1 MAVALCS
8 NKQQWWFNIGL
19 INAEHC
25 ALRLITSSGR
35 KQNADRVHNS
45 GSCMSLKSL
54 CLKSK
59 SRRVKCWKS
68 HKFACFIPGN
78 ALLKAIMFNSWAI
91 KANWIWQQPESTR
104 GSEVP
109 RSKHTHTA
117 FVFLLILAHSEE
129 PSGVKSFMNSSVPL
143 NRTLMIRRTW
153 PCGGSVVNKTL
164 LSAAWHLFGGRC
176 DRICRRHGRLF
187 AAWHLCGGLGAAL
200 FFTSVTAP
208 CWSVGV
214 QINVNTIEDHCL
226 LLQTEAFFSHW
237 ALKETFVLNKS
248 VEL

>member
-1 MAVALCS
+1 MTVALCS

-19 INAEHC
+19 INVEHC

-59 SRRVKCWKS
+59 SRTGKCWKS
-68 HKFACFIPGN
+68 HKFVCFIPGN

-91 KANWIWQQPESTR
+91 EANWIWQQPQSTR

-109 RSKHTHTA
+109 RRKHTHCVCVPA
-117 FVFLLILAHSEE
+117 DFGSQRGAERCEKLYELL
-129 PSGVKSFMNSSVPL
+129 SVPL
-143 NRTLMIRRTW
+143 NRTLMITRTW
-153 PCGGSVVNKTL
+153 PCSGSVVNKTL

-208 CWSVGV
+208 CRSVGV
-214 QINVNTIEDHCL
+214 QINVNTIEDLCL
-226 LLQTEAFFSHW
+226 LLQTVFLTLS
-237 ALKETFVLNKS
+237 T
-248 VEL
+248 

>member
-1 MAVALCS
+1 MTVALCS

-59 SRRVKCWKS
+59 SRTGKCWKS
-68 HKFACFIPGN
+68 HKFVCFIPGN

-91 KANWIWQQPESTR
+91 EANWIWQQPQSTR

-109 RSKHTHTA
+109 RSKHTHCVCVPA
-117 FVFLLILAHSEE
+117 DFGSQRGAERCEKLYELL
-129 PSGVKSFMNSSVPL
+129 SVPL
-143 NRTLMIRRTW
+143 NRTLMITRTW

-164 LSAAWHLFGGRC
+164 LCCLTFIWRPVWSDLSPARPSLCCVTFMWRPRSCSFLHLS
-176 DRICRRHGRLF
+176 DSSL
-187 AAWHLCGGLGAAL
+187 
-200 FFTSVTAP
+200 
-208 CWSVGV
+208 
-214 QINVNTIEDHCL
+214 
-226 LLQTEAFFSHW
+226 
-237 ALKETFVLNKS
+237 
-248 VEL
+248 